1 MAATTES
8 IVMTIGPGAAGVR
21 SQEREETVRIVEYS
35 RFPRVAPLQN
45 LRVGFTRDLCAAG
58 MCLGVDECEPVGSL
72 LRLSVR
78 DVAGRCADA
87 LIGRVVWTGAERDG
101 RFWLGLELLTE
112 ALVWNP
118 ALRPAG
124 DGNGGVGTSQPCA

>member
-1 MAATTES
+1 MAAATES
-8 IVMTIGPGAAGVR
+8 IVMTIAPGTAGVR

-72 LRLSVR
+72 LRLSVH
-78 DVAGRCADA
+78 DVTGRCADA
-87 LIGRVVWTGAERDG
+87 FIGRVVWTGVEQDG

-112 ALVWNP
+112 ALAWNP
-118 ALRPAG
+118 ALRPAT
-124 DGNGGVGTSQPCA
+124 DGNGGVAPSQPRS

>member
-72 LRLSVR
+72 LRLSIR

-87 LIGRVVWTGAERDG
+87 FIGRVVWTGVERDG

-112 ALVWNP
+112 VLMRKAAP
-118 ALRPAG
+118 RPAR
-124 DGNGGVGTSQPCA
+124 DGSGGVAPSRPRA